1 MTAAYHFRI
10 QLYDITNIVDSVGG
24 GDFFMGGL
32 ICGLLHYEDNQ
43 KALDFAT
50 AASAY
55 KHTLKGD
62 FNWATVDD
70 VEALMNGNISGR
82 VKR

>member
-1 MTAAYHFRI
+1 
-10 QLYDITNIVDSVGG
+10 
-24 GDFFMGGL
+24 MGGL
-32 ICGLLHYEDNQ
+32 IYGLLHYEDNQ
-43 KALDFAT
+43 KALDFAI

-70 VEALMNGNISGR
+70 VETLMCGNVSGR

>member
-10 QLYDITNIVDSVGG
+10 QLYDITDIVDSVGG

-32 ICGLLHYEDNQ
+32 IYGLLHYEDNQ

-50 AASAY
+50 VASAY

-62 FNWATVDD
+62 FNWTTVDD
-70 VEALMNGNISGR
+70 VEALMSGNISVSIR
-82 VKR
+82 

>member
-1 MTAAYHFRI
+1 
-10 QLYDITNIVDSVGG
+10 
-24 GDFFMGGL
+24 MGCL
-32 ICGLLHYEDNQ
+32 IYGLLHYGDNQ

-70 VEALMNGNISGR
+70 VEALMSGNVSGR

>member
-1 MTAAYHFRI
+1 
-10 QLYDITNIVDSVGG
+10 
-24 GDFFMGGL
+24 MGGL
-32 ICGLLHYEDNQ
+32 IYGLLHYEDNQ

-62 FNWATVDD
+62 FNWAAVDD
-70 VEALMNGNISGR
+70 VEALMSGNISGR

>member
-1 MTAAYHFRI
+1 MDCFITRI
-10 QLYDITNIVDSVGG
+10 IKRL
-24 GDFFMGGL
+24 F
-32 ICGLLHYEDNQ
+32 
-43 KALDFAT
+43 DFAT

-70 VEALMNGNISGR
+70 VEALMSGNISGR

>member
-1 MTAAYHFRI
+1 
-10 QLYDITNIVDSVGG
+10 
-24 GDFFMGGL
+24 MGGL
-32 ICGLLHYEDNQ
+32 IYGLLHYGDNQ

-70 VEALMNGNISGR
+70 VEALMSGNVSGR

>member
-1 MTAAYHFRI
+1 MFPASRLGKISTFSLPATS
-10 QLYDITNIVDSVGG
+10 LWG
-24 GDFFMGGL
+24 
-32 ICGLLHYEDNQ
+32 
-43 KALDFAT
+43 ALDFAT

-70 VEALMNGNISGR
+70 VEALMSGNISGR

>member
-1 MTAAYHFRI
+1 
-10 QLYDITNIVDSVGG
+10 
-24 GDFFMGGL
+24 MGGL
-32 ICGLLHYEDNQ
+32 IYGLIHYEDNQ

-62 FNWATVDD
+62 FNWATVEE
-70 VEALMNGNISGR
+70 VESLMDGNTSGR